1 MTRVSYGW
9 RARIAVI
16 ASVVLVS
23 ALGACDVGRLSGEQ
37 AALPNSERSW
47 RFIGR
52 VHFPNE
58 VLPGSTV
65 DLYDPDGAPYP
76 RPDDPTAPLR
86 WPIDPT
92 TGVFVGSITTHTP
105 TGICGARLQI
115 KVRYSVAGGA
125 MIESPFQPLLDP
137 ATCESTVE
145 AATSDIDIELE
156 ITVPAP

>member
-16 ASVVLVS
+16 ASVVVVS
-23 ALGACDVGRLSGEQ
+23 VLGACDVGLLSGDEGL
-37 AALPNSERSW
+37 LPNWDRSW

-58 VLPGSTV
+58 ALPGSTV
-65 DLYDPDGAPYP
+65 DLYDADGSPYP
-76 RPDDPTAPLR
+76 RPDDSTAPLR

-92 TGVFVGSITTHTP
+92 TGVFVGSVTTHSP

-115 KVRYSVAGGA
+115 KVRYSEASGTV
-125 MIESPFQPLLDP
+125 IESPFQPLLDP